1 MNQDLIL
8 QQLKDAVAACRVNP
22 AVQSEEN
29 RQILKEFEDL
39 LNDAEYENSRETPL
53 DALDFILSSLGAFSS
68 LLMLANEI
76 LRTVT
81 DLEHRYTKS
90 CKPRFKELY
99 SWLDGALDACSDL
112 SGGDEELQMVQEDFL
127 QSLLTVAST
136 ALNRRTGKKKRTGTG
151 MTSRHTPS
159 NAAIGEYGSESAG
172 VSASA
177 DGGCRSFIER

>member
-8 QQLKDAVAACRVNP
+8 QHLKDAVAACRVNP

-76 LRTVT
+76 LRTMT

-99 SWLDGALDACSDL
+99 NWLDGALDACSDL
-112 SGGDEELQMVQEDFL
+112 SGGDEQLQMVQEDFL

-136 ALNRRTGKKKRTGTG
+136 AMNRRTGKKEADRYWNDLKAHSIKCSNLRIRKWICWSLCF
-151 MTSRHTPS
+151 SRWLPVIH
-159 NAAIGEYGSESAG
+159 
-172 VSASA
+172 
-177 DGGCRSFIER
+177 

>member
-8 QQLKDAVAACRVNP
+8 QQLKDAVGACRVNP

-39 LNDAEYENSRETPL
+39 LNDAEYENSRETLL

-76 LRTVT
+76 LRTMT

-90 CKPRFKELY
+90 CKLRFKELY
-99 SWLDGALDACSDL
+99 SWLDSAQDACSDL

-151 MTSRHTPS
+151 MTSRAHS
-159 NAAIGEYGSESAG
+159 IKCSH
-172 VSASA
+172 
-177 DGGCRSFIER
+177 R